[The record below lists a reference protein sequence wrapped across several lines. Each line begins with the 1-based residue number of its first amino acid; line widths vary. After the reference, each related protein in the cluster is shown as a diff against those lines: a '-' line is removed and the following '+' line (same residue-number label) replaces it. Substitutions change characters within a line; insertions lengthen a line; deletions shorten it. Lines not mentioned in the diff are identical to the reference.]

1 MNRTGLGAE
10 RLVLRFVYEKV
21 GGFFE
26 WIAVE
31 RLTQTSSDG

>member
-1 MNRTGLGAE
+1 MKRTGLGSE

-31 RLTQTSSDG
+31 RLTQRSNDG